1 MRYLR
6 KFNEDKMWFEKIND
20 VKELIYTIEDIFVD
34 LKDMGCSIQIYP
46 NPDDDKDHDF
56 ERLVSYINNKL
67 DFSDPPFIIYI
78 KGGIF
83 SEYKKTA
90 SNCLNILKR
99 TLEKLDFGGTPR
111 GLYVSSAK
119 YEYIDPHNYASEQ
132 ATIIKITKP

>member
-1 MRYLR
+1 MKHLR

-78 KGGIF
+78 KDDNSTQLF
-83 SEYKKTA
+83 FKYREKAKQCLKVLKKT
-90 SNCLNILKR
+90 I
-99 TLEKLDFGGTPR
+99 EPF
-111 GLYVSSAK
+111 GLYVTSAK
-119 YEYIDPHNYASEQ
+119 RELINPHIGIEY
-132 ATIIKITKP
+132 ATIIKISKP